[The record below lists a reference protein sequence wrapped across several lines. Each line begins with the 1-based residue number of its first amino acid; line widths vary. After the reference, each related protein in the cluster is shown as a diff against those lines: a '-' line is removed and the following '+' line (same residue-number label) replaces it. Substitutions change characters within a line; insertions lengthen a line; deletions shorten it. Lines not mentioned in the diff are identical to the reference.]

1 MKIFDRLKTGL
12 SITLRSV
19 SVLRDY
25 PKLVLFPLIA
35 GVAGLSFLG
44 VLGASL
50 FVVNETSEL
59 VLYAALFAFYF
70 GSTFVASFFTAG
82 LVYCADSVFHGKTP
96 RIRSGLRAAAG
107 TVGPIL
113 IWSVISATVGVVL
126 QMVTD
131 DDTALSTVVT
141 AVIGAAWSVITYF
154 IVPVIV
160 FEDTG
165 VFEMFAR
172 SKETVVQ
179 TWGESLGAIAGVSFV
194 SILFGLVGAIPGVV
208 IFVVSESGS
217 PIGLFVL
224 VAGVLIALVIE
235 QTLVGIAKTAL
246 YLYATEDELPDYFD
260 GIDLG
265 DDGRSGRGQ
274 SDRTL
279 GGNI

>member
-1 MKIFDRLKTGL
+1 MKIFGRLKTGL

-44 VLGASL
+44 MLGASL

-59 VLYAALFAFYF
+59 VLYAALFVFYF

-82 LVYCADSVFHGKTP
+82 LVYCADSVFRGEKP

-113 IWSVISATVGVVL
+113 IWSVISATVGVIL
-126 QMVTD
+126 QAVTD

-208 IFVVSESGS
+208 ILVVFGG
-217 PIGLFVL
+217 PISLFVL

-265 DDGRSGRGQ
+265 DGDRSGRGR
-274 SDRTL
+274 SERTL

>member
-1 MKIFDRLKTGL
+1 MKIFGRLKTGL

-44 VLGASL
+44 MLGASL

-59 VLYAALFAFYF
+59 VLYAALFVFYF

-82 LVYCADSVFHGKTP
+82 LVYCADSVFRGEKP

-113 IWSVISATVGVVL
+113 IWSVISATVGVIL
-126 QMVTD
+126 QAVTD

-160 FEDTG
+160 LEDTS
-165 VFEMFAR
+165 VFEMFSR
-172 SKETVVQ
+172 SKETVTQ
-179 TWGESLGAIAGVSFV
+179 TWGESLGAIVGVGFVSF
-194 SILFGLVGAIPGVV
+194 LFGLVGAIPGAV
-208 IFVVSESGS
+208 ILVVSEPGS
-217 PIGLFVL
+217 PVGLLIL
-224 VAGVLIALVIE
+224 VAGILIGLAIE

-246 YLYATEDELPDYFD
+246 YRYATENELPDYFD

-265 DDGRSGRGQ
+265 DGERSGRGR
-274 SDRTL
+274 SERTF